1 MKIKINDIAK
11 LNQSSMGSNDN
22 YEFIHY
28 LDTSSITKGKIDS
41 WQQLTGK
48 FPSRAKRRVE
58 ENTIIYSTVRP
69 NQEHYGFFDI
79 IDKENS
85 IVSTGF
91 TTIDVISSEIY
102 PKYLYY
108 LLTQNWVTNYLQTLA
123 ENAVSAYPSITPSDI
138 GNLKFNFPK
147 LEIQKKI
154 VNILSNIDNKI
165 SLNNQLNDNLE
176 KQAKLLYDYWFV
188 QFDFPNEDGKPYKAS
203 GGMMVYNDILKR
215 VIPEGWEITVFND
228 WIKQTKTGDWGK
240 EEIEGNYTERV
251 FCIRGADINGLN
263 GKGEVKAP
271 ERYILRNNLSKKLED
286 NDFIIEISG
295 GSPTQST
302 ARIAL
307 LTKETL
313 ERFDTDVVCSNFCKA
328 VTLKEVA
335 YAFSFQQ
342 EWQRLYDAGVFF
354 GFESK

>member
-188 QFDFPNEDGKPYKAS
+188 QNADENWEVKKLGEIAYITMGQSPAGKSYNENKQGTVFYQGSTDFGWRFPTVRQYTTAPTRFAKLG
-203 GGMMVYNDILKR
+203 DILLSVRAPVGTLNIANENCCIGRGLSALNSKD
-215 VIPEGWEITVFND
+215 GFNSYLLYLMS
-228 WIKQTKTGDWGK
+228 
-240 EEIEGNYTERV
+240 N
-251 FCIRGADINGLN
+251 F
-263 GKGEVKAP
+263 
-271 ERYILRNNLSKKLED
+271 KK
-286 NDFIIEISG
+286 
-295 GSPTQST
+295 
-302 ARIAL
+302 
-307 LTKETL
+307 
-313 ERFDTDVVCSNFCKA
+313 RFDNVNSVGT
-328 VTLKEVA
+328 T
-335 YAFSFQQ
+335 
-342 EWQRLYDAGVFF
+342 F
-354 GFESK
+354 G